1 MSSAHNRPAY
11 PFGVD
16 DRSVHQR
23 VRPVAFNDYIC
34 FCHILLS
41 QLLPMHIRGSPLLLM
56 RYLPHSGF
64 CHIRV
69 LTAYSFLLLSASARS
84 YLTISITHIVSSHL
98 NVFDKSLRLGLL
110 KAGDVF
116 HWNPLQGSRCF
127 PFQVNSPRNALSPL
141 LSVLGCPPPI
151 VVRAGEIPS
160 VSQMFPAKPV
170 PLFSPYRLPILI
182 GLFIIDYL
190 HNLEAMKVVACRKRH
205 RNTFFADDKIL
216 LPWLDVPPP

>member
-11 PFGVD
+11 PSHIGN
-16 DRSVHQR
+16 RSVHQR
-23 VRPVAFNDYIC
+23 VRPVAFNDYIY

-41 QLLPMHIRGSPLLLM
+41 QLLPKHIRGSPLLSM
-56 RYLPHSGF
+56 RCPPHSVF

-69 LTAYSFLLLSASARS
+69 LMAYSFLLLSASARS

-127 PFQVNSPRNALSPL
+127 PFHVNSPRNALSPL
-141 LSVLGCPPPI
+141 LSVLGSPPPHCCQGRGDPLGI
-151 VVRAGEIPS
+151 PDVSCEACPS
-160 VSQMFPAKPV
+160 VLSVQVAY
-170 PLFSPYRLPILI
+170 PYRLV
-182 GLFIIDYL
+182 
-190 HNLEAMKVVACRKRH
+190 HN
-205 RNTFFADDKIL
+205 
-216 LPWLDVPPP
+216 

>member
-11 PFGVD
+11 PSHVEN
-16 DRSVHQR
+16 RSVHQR

-56 RYLPHSGF
+56 RYPPHSGF
-64 CHIRV
+64 FHIRV
-69 LTAYSFLLLSASARS
+69 LTAYSCLLLSASARS

-127 PFQVNSPRNALSPL
+127 PFHVNSPRNALSPL
-141 LSVLGCPPPI
+141 LSVLGCPPPLLSGQG
-151 VVRAGEIPS
+151 R
-160 VSQMFPAKPV
+160 
-170 PLFSPYRLPILI
+170 SPRYPRCSLRSLSLCSLRT
-182 GLFIIDYL
+182 GYL
-190 HNLEAMKVVACRKRH
+190 SLSACSYLTISTNK
-205 RNTFFADDKIL
+205 
-216 LPWLDVPPP
+216 

>member
-11 PFGVD
+11 PTHVEN
-16 DRSVHQR
+16 RSVHQR

-41 QLLPMHIRGSPLLLM
+41 QLLPKHIRDSPLPLM
-56 RYLPHSGF
+56 RSPPHSGF
-64 CHIRV
+64 FRIRV

-127 PFQVNSPRNALSPL
+127 PFHVNSPRNALSPL
-141 LSVLGCPPPI
+141 LSVLGCPPPLLSGQ
-151 VVRAGEIPS
+151 VR
-160 VSQMFPAKPV
+160 FPRYPRCF
-170 PLFSPYRLPILI
+170 LRSLSLCSLRTGCLSLS
-182 GLFIIDYL
+182 
-190 HNLEAMKVVACRKRH
+190 ACS
-205 RNTFFADDKIL
+205 
-216 LPWLDVPPP
+216 